1 MGLPAPSAGNF
12 GAFWHHL
19 QGVPVRRWEYLVQ
32 KGPKKSAPACAP
44 RSAGFTYRRASLDRL
59 ENGRQKSAPPADR
72 AVCRMSRRKP
82 NPAPRAQACPA
93 PFH

>member
-1 MGLPAPSAGNF
+1 LENKRLLIHIEYVWGNLVMGLPAPSAGNF

-44 RSAGFTYRRASLDRL
+44 RSA
-59 ENGRQKSAPPADR
+59 
-72 AVCRMSRRKP
+72 
-82 NPAPRAQACPA
+82 
-93 PFH
+93 